1 MISDLYRWV
10 IVLLC
15 FDEYWA
21 FYFLEIYWKKENL
34 RSQRWWWPSVLHDG
48 LHDDASAKFWIMTG
62 LSQREA
68 MPWRWKWNN
77 NRTNSK
83 PPQRQRALKPP
94 KHKPSSNANEHHQRH
109 CSKEAVC
116 QLRPCIMVLS
126 SIVTEDHFY
135 TMVDY
140 RSFCLYFL
148 LVLFLVNGFVSWLYI
163 NFNYY
168 SMHFH
173 QIRMSRILDRFKEWG
188 RLILMSGLARQSSHV
203 SCYNS
208 YRRSVRFW
216 ITTCM

>member
-1 MISDLYRWV
+1 M
-10 IVLLC
+10 LLC

-34 RSQRWWWPSVLHDG
+34 RSQRWWPSVLHAG

-94 KHKPSSNANEHHQRH
+94 KHKPSANANEHHQRH

-148 LVLFLVNGFVSWLYI
+148 LVLFLVNCFVSWLCI
-163 NFNYY
+163 NDSELLHMKFSPNKNE
-168 SMHFH
+168 
-173 QIRMSRILDRFKEWG
+173 QNL
-188 RLILMSGLARQSSHV
+188 RLIQRMGEIHTHVPGLARQISYVTILIIVRCSISQHFQQCPVSSHP
-203 SCYNS
+203 
-208 YRRSVRFW
+208 
-216 ITTCM
+216 